1 MPLIQNHESH
11 KFVGGNIQ
19 LAVVNKK
26 RNDNVSQGG
35 NIISTVSNLISN
47 NSDLISNVGKVAGAV
62 GSIAS
67 ASNSITNAVKSA
79 NELRKLSEIR
89 QQNIQ
94 KNKEKELQNSSV
106 NKNKI
111 NEILEKNFKPIVVEY
126 GDKVDKVDKTIP
138 KNIPQKYVEK
148 GDGFKTF

>member
-26 RNDNVSQGG
+26 RDSDLTSGG
-35 NIISTVSNLISN
+35 NIISTVSNLLSN

-67 ASNSITNAVKSA
+67 ASNSITNAIKSA
-79 NELRKLSEIR
+79 QELKKLSEIR

-94 KNKEKELQNSSV
+94 KNKEKEIQNSSV

-111 NEILEKNFKPIVVEY
+111 NEILEKNFKPIVEY
-126 GDKVDKVDKTIP
+126 GDKVDKNID
-138 KNIPQKYVEK
+138 KNIPKKYVEK

>member
-19 LAVVNKK
+19 LAGALLPVHKK

-67 ASNSITNAVKSA
+67 ASNNITNAIKSA
-79 NELRKLSEIR
+79 NELKKLSEIR

-94 KNKEKELQNSSV
+94 KIKEKEIQNSSV

-111 NEILEKNFKPIVVEY
+111 TEILEKNFKPVEKI
-126 GDKVDKVDKTIP
+126 DK
-138 KNIPQKYVEK
+138 KNSVEK

>member
-19 LAVVNKK
+19 LAVVHKK
-26 RNDNVSQGG
+26 RNDNVQGG

-67 ASNSITNAVKSA
+67 ASNSITNAIKSA
-79 NELRKLSEIR
+79 QELKKLSEIR

-94 KNKEKELQNSSV
+94 KIKEKEIQNSSV

-111 NEILEKNFKPIVVEY
+111 NEIL
-126 GDKVDKVDKTIP
+126 
-138 KNIPQKYVEK
+138 
-148 GDGFKTF
+148 

>member
-19 LAVVNKK
+19 LAVVHKK

-67 ASNSITNAVKSA
+67 ASNNITNAIKSA
-79 NELRKLSEIR
+79 NELKKLSEIR

-94 KNKEKELQNSSV
+94 KIKEKEIQNSSV

-111 NEILEKNFKPIVVEY
+111 NEILEKNFKPIVEY
-126 GDKVDKVDKTIP
+126 GDKIID